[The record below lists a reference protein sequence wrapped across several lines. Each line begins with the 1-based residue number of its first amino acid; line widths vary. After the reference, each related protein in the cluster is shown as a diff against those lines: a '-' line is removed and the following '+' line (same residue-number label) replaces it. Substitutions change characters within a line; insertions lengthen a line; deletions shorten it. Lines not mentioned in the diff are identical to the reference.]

1 MLTEFNASLFDE
13 LDALYPDSDA
23 ALGKDEITVSGA
35 NQTTV
40 GAHIML
46 NGLTPGLPVAIEVCG
61 PHTSFKLFELIPVP
75 VEVGTGA
82 RQRSAYLH
90 DDVNESV
97 IRKAPFYVYEALKP
111 IYNLMMPTGVTAA
124 FAFKTLIEYARTYRE
139 DSWTIRISHA
149 GKEKTLRIGVHAYPV
164 TVEKAGRNTHKYVN
178 WVSYANIARYHN
190 VQMDSPAYFKLL
202 DRYLRMAVYLRQ
214 NLINVNLDMFIRY
227 ENGEAVVDEKRF
239 DKYMAAFRK
248 AGFECFHGTAFCGRM
263 EGQGDNDEFYN
274 SLDHDRIE
282 SPEEIRKAFR
292 NVAFDKFDNGTGAKE
307 SFTGK
312 DIKTEEGQK
321 VMRACARA
329 LYKYLVSR
337 GLEKDWEQCLLDEPN
352 DALADAYKIISNIA
366 HEEMPGIR
374 MMEPVL
380 PTHALTGY
388 VDIWCPTVETY
399 ELDREYY
406 DARVKNGDGLYV
418 YTCLTPGGKYLNRM
432 LDMQRLRQTYLGWA
446 PAKYETISG
455 FLHWGY
461 NQFLDDQDPY
471 DRSAC
476 MFSESVMQFH
486 PKRDL
491 FLPAGDF
498 SIVYPGYNTVYHT
511 TRAEAQR
518 IGLEDLCLLSRLDPE
533 TKKEIVDSVFKGYTE
548 YELDIEKYREAREK
562 LLKEASRLA

>member
-1 MLTEFNASLFDE
+1 MITEFTASLFDE
-13 LDALYPDSDA
+13 LESLYPDSDA
-23 ALGKDEITVSGA
+23 SQGKKEIIVSGA
-35 NQTTV
+35 NGMTV

-46 NGLTPGLPVAIEVCG
+46 NGLTPGLPIAVEVKG

-97 IRKAPFYVYEALKP
+97 IRKAPFYVYDALKP
-111 IYNLMMPTGVTAA
+111 IYNLLMPTGVTAA
-124 FAFKTLIEYARTYRE
+124 IAFKTLIEYIREYRE
-139 DSWTIRISHA
+139 DTWTITISHA
-149 GKEKTLRIGVHAYPV
+149 GKVQTLKITVHAYPAS
-164 TVEKAGRNTHKYVN
+164 VEKAGKTTHKYVN
-178 WVSYANIARYHN
+178 WVSYANIAKYHH
-190 VQMDSPAYFKLL
+190 VEMDSPAYFKLL
-202 DRYLRMAVYLRQ
+202 DKYLKMAVYLRQ
-214 NLINVNLDMFIRY
+214 NLININVDMFIKY
-227 ENGEAVVDEKRF
+227 ENGEAIVDEARF
-239 DKYMAAFRK
+239 DKYIAAFKK
-248 AGFECFHGTAFCGRM
+248 AGFECFHGTGLCGRM

-274 SLDHDRIE
+274 SLDHDKIE
-282 SPEEIRKAFR
+282 SPEEVRKAFR
-292 NVAFDKFDNGTGAKE
+292 KVAFDKFDNGTRAAE

-312 DIKTEEGQK
+312 DMQTEEGQT
-321 VMRACARA
+321 VLRACARA

-352 DALADAYKIISNIA
+352 DALADVYKIISKIA
-366 HEEMPGIR
+366 HEEMPGIL

-388 VDIWCPTVETY
+388 IDIWCPTIETY
-399 ELDREYY
+399 ENDRAYY
-406 DARVKNGDGLYV
+406 DERVQNGDSLYV

-446 PAKYETISG
+446 PAKYENISG

-476 MFSESVMQFH
+476 MFSEGIMQFH
-486 PKRDL
+486 PKLDL

-498 SIVYPGYNTVYHT
+498 SIVYPGFNTVYHT

-518 IGLEDLCLLSRLDPE
+518 IGLEDLCLLEKIDPE
-533 TKKEIVDSVFKGYTE
+533 KKKEIVDKVFKGYTE
-548 YELDIEKYREAREK
+548 YELDVDKYRAAREA
-562 LLKEASRLA
+562 LLREASKK

>member
-1 MLTEFNASLFDE
+1 MITEYTASLFDE
-13 LDALYPDSDA
+13 LESLFPDSDA
-23 ALGKDEITVSGA
+23 SKGKSEITVSGA
-35 NQTTV
+35 NGTTV

-46 NGLTPGLPVAIEVCG
+46 GGLTPGLPVALEVSG

-75 VEVGTGA
+75 VEVNTGA

-97 IRKAPFYVYEALKP
+97 IRKAPFYVYDALKP
-111 IYNLMMPTGVTAA
+111 IYNLLMPSGVTAA
-124 FAFKTLIEYARTYRE
+124 VAFKTLIEYVRAYRE
-139 DSWTIRISHA
+139 DEWTIRISHA
-149 GKEKTLRIGVHAYPV
+149 GKTKTLKILVHAYPV
-164 TVEKAGRNTHKYVN
+164 TVEKPGKHTHKYVN
-178 WVSYANIARYHN
+178 WVNYRNIAKYHY
-190 VQMDSPAYFKLL
+190 VETDSPAYFKLL

-214 NLINVNLDMFIRY
+214 NLINVSLDMFIKY
-227 ENGEAVVDEKRF
+227 ENGTAVVDEARF
-239 DKYMAAFRK
+239 DKYIAAFRK

-263 EGQGDNDEFYN
+263 DGQGDNDAFYN
-274 SLDHDRIE
+274 SLDHDKIV
-282 SPEEIRKAFR
+282 SPDQIRKAFR
-292 NVAFDKFDNGTGAKE
+292 KVAFDKFDYGTRASE

-312 DIKTEEGQK
+312 DVRTQEGQT
-321 VMRACARA
+321 VLRACARA
-329 LYKYLVSR
+329 LYKYLLSR

-352 DALADAYKIISNIA
+352 DALADSYKIISKIA

-380 PTHALTGY
+380 PTHALTGDI
-388 VDIWCPTVETY
+388 DIWCPTIETY

-406 DARVKNGDGLYV
+406 DARVKGGDSLYV

-446 PAKYETISG
+446 PAKYENISG

-476 MFSESVMQFH
+476 MFSEGVMQFH
-486 PKRDL
+486 PKLDL

-518 IGLEDLCLLSRLDPE
+518 IGLEDLCLLEKLDSE

-548 YELDIEKYREAREK
+548 YELDIEKYRAAREK
-562 LLKEASRLA
+562 LLKEASK